1 MRQELPIS
9 TIRKRA
15 KSPTN
20 IKEAKHKNSFK
31 EICYKKRGKAN
42 QLRFIDDGFGTEKQP
57 GDYIC
62 YFTGLNDF

>member
-42 QLRFIDDGFGTEKQP
+42 QLRFIDDGFGTEK
-57 GDYIC
+57 
-62 YFTGLNDF
+62 